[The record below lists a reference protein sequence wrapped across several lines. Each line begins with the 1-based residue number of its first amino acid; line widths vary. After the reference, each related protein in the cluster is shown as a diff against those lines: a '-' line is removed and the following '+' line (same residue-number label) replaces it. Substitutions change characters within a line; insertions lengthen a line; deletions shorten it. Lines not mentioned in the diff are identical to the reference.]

1 MKMLSGVYWDQG
13 GRAVNQDSVA
23 LQQVM
28 TGKGRVMMAVVSDGI
43 GGLPEGE
50 TASGYITER
59 LIESFYGQLV
69 PLIGRKKGKKALM
82 RGLLRCFSSMNG
94 NLKHYGSGKEIQL
107 GATVSLLFVWG
118 RRYIIMHLGDS
129 RIYLW
134 RSYRLY
140 KGRIKLLTKDH
151 SAAGGVLTKC
161 LGSFPFQYPDI
172 QFGRLYGRS
181 GFLLCTDGFYRRLD
195 EEAFQVLAPDE
206 IGSDEQIYRRLKE
219 MAAVSLKKGEQD
231 NLSAICTV
239 IYSRG
244 Q

>member
-82 RGLLRCFSSMNG
+82 RGLLRCFSSMNE
-94 NLKHYGSGKEIQL
+94 NLKP
-107 GATVSLLFVWG
+107 VS
-118 RRYIIMHLGDS
+118 YTHL
-129 RIYLW
+129 RAHE
-134 RSYRLY
+134 
-140 KGRIKLLTKDH
+140 T
-151 SAAGGVLTKC
+151 
-161 LGSFPFQYPDI
+161 
-172 QFGRLYGRS
+172 
-181 GFLLCTDGFYRRLD
+181 
-195 EEAFQVLAPDE
+195 
-206 IGSDEQIYRRLKE
+206 
-219 MAAVSLKKGEQD
+219 
-231 NLSAICTV
+231 
-239 IYSRG
+239 
-244 Q
+244 